1 VRAFRAFEAKRL
13 FSVPPSPI
21 CDRKNA
27 PMTDMQ
33 DQIRPTPQRSEDVAK
48 TRYEGGEIAAGNLKW
63 PERVLINPHV
73 RFTP

>member
-1 VRAFRAFEAKRL
+1 
-13 FSVPPSPI
+13 
-21 CDRKNA
+21 
-27 PMTDMQ
+27 MTDMQ